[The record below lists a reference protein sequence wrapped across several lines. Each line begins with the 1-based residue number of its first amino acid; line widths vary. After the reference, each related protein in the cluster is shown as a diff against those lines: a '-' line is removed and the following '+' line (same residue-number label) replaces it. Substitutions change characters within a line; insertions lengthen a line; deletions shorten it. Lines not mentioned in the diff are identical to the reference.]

1 MSRKRT
7 TTGRANI
14 ATPDLSTGFSS
25 CPGMSDT
32 IYIQSKSSRSNNHT
46 VFKNY
51 GNHCATSKTMALLWE
66 CVTFV
71 SQKYHLTNALGVL
84 KQASCQCSTL
94 HFNSDDRK
102 DVIDILSQQ
111 ELTLQ
116 KLQHKKVHFTN
127 VIVKSNSMCRRNRI
141 HVRFLL
147 QAVTHWERICKTS
160 CQNMKWV
167 GNFCSAGTD
176 CTKILHPPNQG

>member
-1 MSRKRT
+1 MT

-14 ATPDLSTGFSS
+14 TTPDNSTSFSS

-32 IYIQSKSSRSNNHT
+32 IYIQSKSSINNNQT
-46 VFKNY
+46 
-51 GNHCATSKTMALLWE
+51 
-66 CVTFV
+66 
-71 SQKYHLTNALGVL
+71 VL
-84 KQASCQCSTL
+84 KKLCKSLRNLKNNDIILGMCHICITELSFNKCSWCPQTHPQASRQCSTL

-116 KLQHKKVHFTN
+116 QLQHKMVHFTN

-141 HVRFLL
+141 HVSFFTAGCDPLG
-147 QAVTHWERICKTS
+147 ENFYE
-160 CQNMKWV
+160 NMKWV
-167 GNFCSAGTD
+167 GNFCSAD
-176 CTKILHPPNQG
+176 AD